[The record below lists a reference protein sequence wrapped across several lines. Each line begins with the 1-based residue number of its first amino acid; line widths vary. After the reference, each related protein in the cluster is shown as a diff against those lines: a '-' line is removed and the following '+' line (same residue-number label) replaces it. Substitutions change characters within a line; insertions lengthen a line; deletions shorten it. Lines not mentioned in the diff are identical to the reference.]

1 MASRAPAAERIPS
14 QASATFYTLRSLD
27 VSASDLG
34 VLLRSRHPLVVCET
48 VEETRFERL
57 VREVAADLGL
67 PISTWSAA
75 SGLSPSHPADA
86 PKTTDLAFALKVIRA
101 GRGDGVWLLKDPQAH
116 LENAAALRALRE
128 TAQEFAG
135 SPRTIV
141 LVGPLLPRKPE
152 LEDVEV
158 RFEFALP
165 GRDELRRLV
174 ADVGR
179 RTARDNPSA
188 RVALSPEETDSLAAD
203 LEGLTMFEAERSLA
217 RAFVDDGRLDAG
229 DLPRIRRTKETLIGG
244 GGILE
249 LVAAPEGFDRVG
261 GLARLKKWIETRRSG
276 FVEAREGGLDPPRGL
291 MLLGVQG
298 CGKSLAAKA
307 VAACWN
313 VPLFSLEAG
322 RLLAPYVG
330 ESERNLREALKR
342 VERMA
347 PCVLWIDEIEKAFVA
362 AHSAESDGGV
372 SQRLLGALLTWMQ
385 EHERRV
391 FLVATCNS
399 VADLPPEL
407 MRKGRVDEVFFV
419 DLPGPAARAE
429 IFRLHLSKRRE
440 DPARFDLSKLAREA
454 DGFSGAEIE
463 QAVVSALYEA
473 RGGGI
478 PLDDAA
484 ILVALRTTRP
494 LSVVRAEE
502 VGRLREWAS
511 GRCVP
516 AD

>member
-1 MASRAPAAERIPS
+1 RPVHS
-14 QASATFYTLRSLD
+14 LHLD
-27 VSASDLG
+27 VRSRDLA
-34 VLLRSRHPLVVCET
+34 LLFQSRHPLVACET
-48 VEETRFERL
+48 VEETRFEGL
-57 VREVAADLGL
+57 VRGVAAELGL
-67 PISTWSAA
+67 PVSTWSAA

-86 PKTTDLAFALKVIRA
+86 PRTADLSFALKVIRA
-101 GRGDGVWLLKDPQAH
+101 VKGDGVWLLKDPQAH
-116 LENAAALRALRE
+116 LDNPAALRALRE

-135 SPRTIV
+135 SARTLV

-152 LEDVEV
+152 LEDIEV

-165 GRDELRRLV
+165 DRDDLRGLV
-174 ADVGR
+174 ASVTR
-179 RTARDNPSA
+179 AAARDHPPA
-188 RVALSPEETDSLAAD
+188 RVALSPGEVESLVGD

-217 RAFVDDGRLDAG
+217 RAMVDDARLDGA

-249 LVAAPEGFDRVG
+249 LVAAPEGFDHVG
-261 GLARLKKWIETRRSG
+261 GLARLKKWVETRRAG
-276 FVEAREGGLDPPRGL
+276 FVESGDAALDPPRGL

-307 VAACWN
+307 VAAAWN

-322 RLLAPYVG
+322 RLLAPYIG

-347 PCVLWIDEIEKAFVA
+347 PCVLWIDEIEKAFVSSR
-362 AHSAESDGGV
+362 SAESDGGV
-372 SQRLLGALLTWMQ
+372 SQRLLGTLLTWMQ
-385 EHERRV
+385 EHSRRV

-399 VADLPPEL
+399 VEQLPPEF

-419 DLPGPAARAE
+419 DLPDAAARRE
-429 IFRLHLSKRRE
+429 IFRLHLSKRQE
-440 DPARFDLSKLAREA
+440 DPSRFDLEKLAAAA

-463 QAVVSALYEA
+463 QAVVSGLYEA
-473 RGGGI
+473 RAAGL
-478 PLDDAA
+478 PLDGSAL
-484 ILVALRTTRP
+484 LVALRSTRP

-502 VGRLREWAS
+502 VEELRTWAS

-516 AD
+516 AA

>member
-1 MASRAPAAERIPS
+1 VRPVDFPG
-14 QASATFYTLRSLD
+14 LD
-27 VSASDLG
+27 VPARDLA
-34 VLLRSRHPLVVCET
+34 VLFRSRHPLVVCET
-48 VEETRFERL
+48 VEETRFEEL
-57 VREVAADLGL
+57 VRGVAAELEMPL
-67 PISTWSAA
+67 ATWSAA

-86 PKTTDLAFALKVIRA
+86 PKTTDLSFALKLIRA
-101 GRGDGVWLLKDPQAH
+101 SRGDGVWLLKDTQAH
-116 LENAAALRALRE
+116 LENAGALRALRE
-128 TAQEFAG
+128 AAQEFAG
-135 SPRTIV
+135 SARTIV
-141 LVGPLLPRKPE
+141 LVGPLLPRKAE
-152 LEDVEV
+152 LEDLEV

-165 GRDELRRLV
+165 GKAELRKLV
-174 ADVGR
+174 ADVAR
-179 RTARDNPSA
+179 RVPRADPPP
-188 RVALSPEETDSLAAD
+188 RVALSAGEVEALVSD

-217 RAFVDDGRLDAG
+217 RAIVDDGKLDAA
-229 DLPRIRRTKETLIGG
+229 DLPRIRHTKETLIGG
-244 GGILE
+244 GGLLE

-276 FVEAREGGLDPPRGL
+276 FVEAGDDALDPPRGL
-291 MLLGVQG
+291 LLLGVQG

-307 VAACWN
+307 VAAAWN

-347 PCVLWIDEIEKAFVA
+347 PCVLWIDEIEKAFA
-362 AHSAESDGGV
+362 SGRSAESDGGV
-372 SQRLLGALLTWMQ
+372 SQRLLGGLLTWMQ
-385 EHERRV
+385 ERRRRV

-399 VADLPPEL
+399 VAELPPEL

-419 DLPGPAARAE
+419 DLPGSPARAE
-429 IFRLHLSKRRE
+429 IFRLHLEKRGE
-440 DPARFDLSKLAREA
+440 DAGRFDLGKLAGASE
-454 DGFSGAEIE
+454 GFSGAEIE

-473 RGGGI
+473 RAAGL
-478 PLDDAA
+478 PLDGSAL
-484 ILVALRTTRP
+484 LVALRSTRP

-502 VGRLREWAS
+502 VGELRAWAS